1 MNQAQ
6 STQECDRPRGP
17 AMLREP
23 LPLGTQAPDFELRTT
38 PDQKV
43 ALSSLI
49 GNPVV
54 LLFCPAAWS
63 PVCAYATDRW
73 LRFPLLS
80 DLEPEGEV
88 SKRYGAYECGEGVAA
103 RALFVLDRRGKI
115 VWSYVAPIGIN
126 PGVDGI
132 LDALEARKEMIHA

>member
-1 MNQAQ
+1 M
-6 STQECDRPRGP
+6 P
-17 AMLREP
+17 REP
-23 LPLGTQAPDFELRTT
+23 LAPGTQDPDFELRTT

-49 GNPVV
+49 E
-54 LLFCPAAWS
+54 
-63 PVCAYATDRW
+63 Y
-73 LRFPLLS
+73 
-80 DLEPEGEV
+80 
-88 SKRYGAYECGEGVAA
+88 GEGVAA

-132 LDALEARKEMIHA
+132 LDALEELEARKEMIHA